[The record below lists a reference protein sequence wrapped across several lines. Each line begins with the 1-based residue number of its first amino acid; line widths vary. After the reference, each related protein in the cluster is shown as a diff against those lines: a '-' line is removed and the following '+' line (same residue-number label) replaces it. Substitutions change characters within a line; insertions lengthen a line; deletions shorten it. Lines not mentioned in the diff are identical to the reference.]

1 MIRVLALLAAVL
13 AAAFAV
19 QGSSATFT
27 AGASNPGAS
36 FTTAAKFAPA
46 VTLTVPA
53 NGSAT
58 NDTTPTLSG
67 AAGNTTGDSTTVTVK
82 IYSGSTATGTAVQ
95 TRTATRTAA
104 TWTNTLATALA
115 PGTYTAQATQTDT
128 SGNTGT
134 STANTFTVD
143 TTKPA
148 ALRIAAANKTGGTA
162 GKIENGDTLTF
173 TYSEPITAASVWSG
187 WSGASTPVNVTFSN
201 SGTTD
206 TVTVATATTGTVKL
220 GTVATNGNYVSANT
234 TFAST
239 MARSADGA
247 SIVVTLGTP
256 TKVQAT
262 AVGAKNMTWTPVVGI
277 ADLVGNVS
285 TTATAFTETD
295 TDVDF

>member
-27 AGASNPGAS
+27 ATASNPGAS
-36 FTTAAKFAPA
+36 FATAAKFAPA
-46 VTLTVPA
+46 VTLTAPA

-67 AAGNTTGDSTTVTVK
+67 AAGNMTGDSTTVTVR
-82 IYSGSTATGTAVQ
+82 IYSGFTATGTVLQ
-95 TRTATRTAA
+95 TRTATRSGA
-104 TWTNTLATALA
+104 TWTTTATALA
-115 PGTYTAQATQTDT
+115 VGTYTAQATQTDT

-134 STANTFTVD
+134 STANTFTID

-148 ALRIAAANKTGGTA
+148 AANIAAANKTGGTA

-187 WSGASTPVNVTFSN
+187 WNGSSTPVNVTFTN
-201 SGTTD
+201 SGTADTM
-206 TVTVATATTGTVKL
+206 TVTTATTGTVTL
-220 GTVATNGNYVSANT
+220 GTVATKGNYVSATT

-239 MARSADGA
+239 MVRSADGA

-256 TKVQAT
+256 ARVVAN
-262 AVGAKNMTWTPVVGI
+262 AVTAKNMTWTQVVGI
-277 ADLVGNVS
+277 TDLAGNIS
-285 TTATAFTETD
+285 TTATAYTETD